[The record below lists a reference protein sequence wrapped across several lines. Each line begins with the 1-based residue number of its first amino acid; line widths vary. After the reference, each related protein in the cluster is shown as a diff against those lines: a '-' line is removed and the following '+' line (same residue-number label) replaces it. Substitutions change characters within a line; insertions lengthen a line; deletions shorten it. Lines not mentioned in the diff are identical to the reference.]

1 MSEFETTASLSIEVD
16 QRELRSVRQEI
27 EDELSDVALG
37 IEASMS
43 GGGAGGGGNPA
54 FARDRATMIR
64 LDRNR
69 NESLEDI
76 IAILDDIEDG
86 GGGGGDGGGSRFP
99 RIRNI
104 IQGGLG
110 GLGGATIA
118 VATQGETVGVDTTG
132 ETVGVATE
140 GRRVGVDTTGE
151 VGVDTTGER
160 VEIAEPDPI
169 GISTEGEQVQ
179 VATEG
184 QMVGVDTTGA
194 AVGVEVGDSTVP
206 VSVGDAEVPVSGTR
220 EPTEESNETGGGIF
234 DAIGFE
240 EIAGGG
246 AAGLLTGVGAKIL
259 PGVGEGGG
267 GAGAAGSSGIGF
279 PAPAAGLA
287 RLIGTERRRD
297 PQERGPIGD
306 FIGGLG
312 DAFSSGQ
319 TNRGGAVAASGV
331 ATGGIGTIGIIQ
343 SLLSSD
349 SPERGGIDSAIDAER
364 SATNRTSEFGRENLP
379 GLGGGSGEQVSAEL
393 NTTNNNTVDVTV
405 DTQSIVD
412 ETVDAFEQEIERVER
427 DIQRDIDEL
436 ERRIERAT
444 R

>member
-76 IAILDDIEDG
+76 IAILDDIEDDG
-86 GGGGGDGGGSRFP
+86 GGGAAGDGGGSRFNP
-99 RIRNI
+99 KRLLKI
-104 IQGGLG
+104 GGGGLLG
-110 GLGGATIA
+110 GLAGLTAALNGF
-118 VATQGETVGVDTTG
+118 ETPESIGVDAPQSIGVEAPQEIGVEDPGEASVADTNPLQIEEQDPLEVAEQDPLGVEETEDLGVEEQDPLEVEEVDPIEVDQPSGTG
-132 ETVGVATE
+132 E
-140 GRRVGVDTTGE
+140 
-151 VGVDTTGER
+151 
-160 VEIAEPDPI
+160 
-169 GISTEGEQVQ
+169 
-179 VATEG
+179 
-184 QMVGVDTTGA
+184 
-194 AVGVEVGDSTVP
+194 
-206 VSVGDAEVPVSGTR
+206 
-220 EPTEESNETGGGIF
+220 GGGIF
-234 DAIGFE
+234 DDIGLK
-240 EIAGGG
+240 EILGG
-246 AAGLLTGVGAKIL
+246 ATVGGLVGAGAKIL
-259 PGVGEGGG
+259 PGVGEGAG
-267 GAGAAGSSGIGF
+267 GAGAAGSSGVGF

-287 RLIGTERRRD
+287 RQVGTARRRD

-306 FIGGLG
+306 IFAGLG

-319 TNRGGAVAASGV
+319 TGRGGTVAATGV
-331 ATGGIGTIGIIQ
+331 ATAGVGNIGIIE
-343 SLLSSD
+343 SLLSSQ
-349 SPERGGIDSAIDAER
+349 SPERGGIGSVVDAER